1 MSIKNHLTAT
11 VSSACLVLYTSAPL
25 SGQSIADL
33 ITGRAEQSVDRV
45 MRNQNINAAHQ
56 AMMAMQ
62 SAHTLMKRL
71 IQISDLRDEWNNN
84 DGGFLAIEKWVKDNE
99 GRLDRNIYP
108 YEYRHVDGAVPF
120 QERLH
125 GRSNYNIKYRVCGVG
140 DINPT
145 TGLPDRGYR
154 YALLT
159 ILPKL
164 PVGYDSILEVTGTAG
179 LHELNL
185 REVSLMP
192 DDRRGRGTIGVLNA
206 SDEMTTLDGSTAI
219 PLPDCITDSG
229 DWYAESRTFDPETL
243 AIFEWV
249 TPRELNFIHKMQ
261 AGAVTDTALCREP
274 FVASEYGVPADQ
286 IIGQAQFARGRLHVS
301 LWGDDN
307 PTTDR
312 GRAINPDNGTPSD
325 TSDDG
330 FISDWAYT
338 GGCRAPRE
346 NDGLLTE
353 ACTWTVAGVASESIR
368 VWRIQQREIPPARGY
383 YLEGEAPVYAP
394 IAGTAVFHQ
403 GLCDGDAVQPRVL
416 ETQASNVERQTG
428 LQCSGSFPDGT
439 WDRQRSYTDTTG
451 SVANARPPMEW
462 TTRNYG
468 NWVTTR
474 NGCSNTTNRSER
486 QTQVVNGCLDQYRD
500 VTVTT
505 VSYASGAAASVSSSN
520 PAWIN
525 GANRCFTSNDRDSNR
540 GYYDVDGDG
549 KGDFP
554 TEADARKYMRENGQ
568 STVHIKK
575 VDTCNFRCDGSSVD
589 RASGDNRTS
598 QTTGSTGDS
607 AWQKVKNFFTGG
619 NKSSGGG
626 GGGSGGGSS
635 CFVAGTL
642 VTMADGSK
650 KRIELIEP
658 GDFVLDGGEVIMTGQ
673 FLPALMYNLGGVH
686 VSGSHLV
693 AYQDRW
699 IPVEDHPDADFIGL
713 ADGPIYNIGTANN
726 TMVCSGILF
735 ADHLEINPDLVA
747 EALTYTAVEALAE
760 LNAPPRKALLKKLMT
775 GFL

>member
-1 MSIKNHLTAT
+1 MSIKKHLTAT

-33 ITGRAEQSVDRV
+33 ITGRALESVSREV
-45 MRNQNINAAHQ
+45 RSQNINGAHQ

-62 SAHTLMKRL
+62 SAHTIMKRL
-71 IQISDLRDEWNNN
+71 IQISELRHGWDTSS
-84 DGGFLAIEKWVKDNE
+84 GGFLAIEKWI
-99 GRLDRNIYP
+99 RNNQGGLGGIAP
-108 YEYRHVDGAVPF
+108 YQHVDGAIPF
-120 QERLH
+120 QQRLH
-125 GRSNYNIKYRVCGVG
+125 GSSDYNIKYRICGVG
-140 DINPT
+140 DTHPT

-154 YALLT
+154 YAVLT
-159 ILPKL
+159 ILPEL

-185 REVSLMP
+185 RDVSLMP
-192 DDRRGRGTIGVLNA
+192 DDRRGRGTIGVFNTLG
-206 SDEMTTLDGSTAI
+206 EMTTLDGSTAI
-219 PLPDCITDSG
+219 PLPDCITDRG
-229 DWYAESRTFDPETL
+229 DWSWASRGFDQQTL

-249 TPRELNFIHKMQ
+249 TPRELNFTHKMH
-261 AGAVTDTALCREP
+261 AGAVTDTALCRDP
-274 FVASEYGVPADQ
+274 FVAADYGVPADE

-301 LWGDDN
+301 QGGDDD
-307 PTTDR
+307 PKTDL

-330 FISDWAYT
+330 FVSDWAYT
-338 GGCRAPRE
+338 GGCRAPRQNE
-346 NDGLLTE
+346 GLLTE
-353 ACTWTVAGVASESIR
+353 ACTWTVGGVASESIR
-368 VWRIQQREIPPARGY
+368 VWRVQQREIPPARGY

-394 IAGTAVFHQ
+394 IAGTAVLHQ

-468 NWVTTR
+468 DWVTTR
-474 NGCSNTTNRSER
+474 NGCSRMVRQAER
-486 QTQVVNGCLDQYRD
+486 EWQVINGCLDQWRD

-505 VSYASGAAASVSSSN
+505 VSYESGAPASVSRTD

-525 GANRCFTSNDRDSNR
+525 GANRCFTSNDRDRDSDR
-540 GYYDVDGDG
+540 GYFDVDGDG
-549 KGDFP
+549 IGDFP
-554 TEADARKYMRENGQ
+554 TELDAKKYMRENGQ
-568 STVHIKK
+568 SIIHIQK
-575 VDTCNFRCDGSSVD
+575 VDTCDFRCDGSSVRGND
-589 RASGDNRTS
+589 SNRTATPS
-598 QTTGSTGDS
+598 SGSTGNS

-626 GGGSGGGSS
+626 GGGGSSSS

-642 VTMADGSK
+642 VTMADGSE

-658 GDFVLDGGEVIMTGQ
+658 GDVVLDGGEVIMTGQ
-673 FLPALMYNLGGVH
+673 FLPALMYDLGGVH

-693 AYQDRW
+693 AHDGLW
-699 IPVEDHPDADFIGL
+699 IAVEDHPDADFIGL

-726 TMVCSGILF
+726 TMVCAGILF
-735 ADHLEINPDLVA
+735 ADHLEIDPDLVA
-747 EALTYTAVEALAE
+747 EALMFTAVDALAE
-760 LNAPPRKALLKKLMT
+760 LNTPPHQLGLKKLIK
-775 GFL
+775 GVFS